1 LLFRHT
7 VVAVGEASFATV
19 APAFLAD
26 LFPENRRGSV
36 LARFN
41 LALPVGTDMGYIVGG
56 SLGHSFGWRA
66 PFYVAALPGFLLA
79 LSMLGIREPERG
91 RCDLLPETPDRTT
104 IRGLAGNPAYWT
116 ATLGMAMMTF
126 ALGGLQVWMPTFLS
140 RARAV
145 PLARANLIFG
155 GITAFDG
162 IVATLLGG
170 WLGDRL
176 LRRTPS
182 AYYLV
187 SAASMALTLPVAAVA
202 IYVTGPTMFPAIL
215 LAAFL
220 VLLNTGPLNA
230 AVVNSVGARIR
241 ARAAALNLIVIH
253 ILGDAFSPPLI
264 GYISDHSSLEIAFAP
279 TLVALALAS
288 AILFYGMRFAPRIP
302 TAQLY
307 PATGERNE

>member
-1 LLFRHT
+1 M
-7 VVAVGEASFATV
+7 
-19 APAFLAD
+19 
-26 LFPENRRGSV
+26 SV
-36 LARFN
+36 
-41 LALPVGTDMGYIVGG
+41 I
-56 SLGHSFGWRA
+56 
-66 PFYVAALPGFLLA
+66 
-79 LSMLGIREPERG
+79 GIPEPERG
-91 RCDLLPETPDRTT
+91 RSDRLPETPDRAT
-104 IRGLAGNPAYWT
+104 IRGLAGNSAYWT

-140 RARAV
+140 RARGI

-155 GITAFDG
+155 GITGFDG

-176 LRRTPS
+176 LRRTSS
-182 AYYLV
+182 AYYMV
-187 SAASMALTLPVAAVA
+187 SAAGMALTVPVAAVA
-202 IYVTGPTMFPAIL
+202 IYVTGSTMFPAIL

-288 AILFYGMRFAPRIP
+288 GILFYGMRFAPRIP
-302 TAQLY
+302 VPQTKPHEA
-307 PATGERNE
+307 GGS